1 MDETNTTKEQIM
13 NTKLINDAVR
23 LKLLKRVNRAEYAE
37 ALARCLTAL
46 DLPEH
51 RQEREEYLKRV
62 K

>member
-1 MDETNTTKEQIM
+1 M